1 MAVDAVV
8 TTARDEMP
16 PQPPAPTYHV
26 ESWAKGKRSK
36 RPRNSEEDAHRG
48 GSRGPTEEELL
59 ALCLVM
65 LSRGGTDLRSLPQ
78 VQLRDAGG
86 VSRSSPAAPPARV
99 QSYECSVCGK
109 AFPSYQ
115 ALGGHKTSHRKPVAA
130 APAGGRDV
138 DAPSASTSGA
148 SGGGAGKT
156 HECTVCHKS
165 FATGQALGGHM
176 RCHYEGVIS
185 GSAAAASGVTAA
197 AASSSGAASSGRN
210 LGLDLNLPPL
220 PAMGLVAARWSAARK
235 EEEEEVLSPMAL
247 TAKKPRI
254 MAASKATTETLL
266 PPRKKEFKEDEV
278 LSPPAKTAKKPL
290 LIGALPVMKKKE
302 VALSMKPPHL
312 TASTGGLESSLP
324 TLISF
329 I

>member
-8 TTARDEMP
+8 TTARDEIP
-16 PQPPAPTYHV
+16 PQPPAPTYQV

-36 RPRNSEEDAHRG
+36 RPRASEEDAHCG
-48 GSRGPTEEELL
+48 GAPGPTEEEFL

-65 LSRGGTDLRSLPQ
+65 LSRGMTDLPSLPQ
-78 VQLRDAGG
+78 VQLRDAVGI
-86 VSRSSPAAPPARV
+86 SHSSPVAPPARV

-109 AFPSYQ
+109 AFSSYQ
-115 ALGGHKTSHRKPVAA
+115 ALGGHKTSHRKPAA
-130 APAGGRDV
+130 AASAVGGV

-148 SGGGAGKT
+148 AGGSGKT
-156 HECTVCHKS
+156 HDCAVCHKS
-165 FATGQALGGHM
+165 FPTGQALGGHM

-197 AASSSGAASSGRN
+197 ASSSGAASSGKN

-220 PAMGLVAARWSAARK
+220 LSMGLVGARWRAARK

-247 TAKKPRI
+247 TAKKPRT
-254 MAASKATTETLL
+254 ATETVL
-266 PPRKKEFKEDEV
+266 PPRKKEPKEKV
-278 LSPPAKTAKKPL
+278 RSPLAMPAKKPL
-290 LIGALPVMKKKE
+290 LSDALPVMKKEEK
-302 VALSMKPPHL
+302 VALSPLALTMKPPHL
-312 TASTGGLESSLP
+312 TVSTGGLGSSLP